1 MQYIRI
7 SQNKNKKIAFKL
19 TFFSLCRLSFNLSV
33 FFMLNKRIKS
43 TKILWKSFRSVLVIL
58 ETIEREVWNKKDYY
72 SYHKH
77 SSMTNN

>member
-7 SQNKNKKIAFKL
+7 SQNKNKKLAFKF
-19 TFFSLCRLSFNLSV
+19 TFFFLFVVFPLIFP

-43 TKILWKSFRSVLVIL
+43 TKIWWKSFRSVLVIL